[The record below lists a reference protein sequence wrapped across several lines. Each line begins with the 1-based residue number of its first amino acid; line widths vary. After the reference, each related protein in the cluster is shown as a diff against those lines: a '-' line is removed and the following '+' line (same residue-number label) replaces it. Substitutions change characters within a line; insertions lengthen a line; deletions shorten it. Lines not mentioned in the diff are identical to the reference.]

1 MKVEACMTKNVA
13 MISRCE
19 SASVA
24 ARLMSRRNVGMLPV
38 RGPLGIL
45 AGVVTDRDIALR
57 CAAAGR
63 DARIVAVEE
72 IMTTRVVTARPDMEL
87 AAAAALMAPGQVR
100 RLPVV
105 RDGRVVGV
113 LSLSELVRLED
124 YSMEA
129 ADCLEGICAG
139 VCRLDGD

>member
-24 ARLMSRRNVGMLPV
+24 ARLMLRRNVGMLPV

-87 AAAAALMAPGQVR
+87 AAAAALMAREQVR

-113 LSLSELVRLED
+113 LSLSDLARLED

-139 VCRLDGD
+139 VHRLDED